1 MNEQAIVSKMHE
13 YLHIAAKELCA
24 WLSKMLPRVGDDWWQ
39 VCVMDNLSFTQ
50 KKYAEENGYSKL
62 EDLDLAAMLRVAD
75 KSWYDMRSFAY
86 LPTRDRQ
93 CVRDM
98 MKVRNNWAHLAGAIA
113 DKDIVLRDLDTIL
126 AFFENVMVTNKYT
139 QGINEFK
146 SAVENTDFSAV
157 FEEEPVTVKQPEPV
171 VSAGDIQ
178 EKDRVY
184 LTGDPD
190 TKGMVFSVTDVG
202 GTKKYEVFVDG
213 ELKTFYD
220 GQIQKIDA
228 APAYSWID
236 LSTLQSNLTAYEI
249 NNPSAGNLYSLN
261 AARIDFV
268 PYQFRPALKL
278 IKSDEPK
285 ILIADSVGVGKTIEA
300 GLIIKELEARNELD
314 NILIICPKPLVAE
327 RKWELEMRRFDEDF
341 IPLDGAILRQAISD
355 THRDEEW
362 PVRYNKAIIP
372 YSILD
377 GRVYEGEE
385 HRRGRQYGL
394 LDLDPAPHFD
404 LVIIDEAHHI
414 RNGSLDKDKAY
425 AYKCVRYFCEHAD
438 AVVMLTATPLQTS
451 DDDLFTLMNLLRPDV
466 IMDKDV
472 FRMMSRPN
480 EFIYRCSHAIRGAGE
495 GWR

>member
-24 WLSKMLPRVGDDWWQ
+24 WLGKMLPRVGDDWWQ

-75 KSWYDMRSFAY
+75 KSWYDMRAFAY

-139 QGINEFK
+139 QGINDFK

-171 VSAGDIQ
+171 AAAGDIQ
-178 EKDRVY
+178 ERDRVF

-213 ELKTFYD
+213 EIKTFYD
-220 GQIQKIDA
+220 G
-228 APAYSWID
+228 
-236 LSTLQSNLTAYEI
+236 
-249 NNPSAGNLYSLN
+249 
-261 AARIDFV
+261 
-268 PYQFRPALKL
+268 
-278 IKSDEPK
+278 
-285 ILIADSVGVGKTIEA
+285 
-300 GLIIKELEARNELD
+300 
-314 NILIICPKPLVAE
+314 
-327 RKWELEMRRFDEDF
+327 
-341 IPLDGAILRQAISD
+341 
-355 THRDEEW
+355 
-362 PVRYNKAIIP
+362 
-372 YSILD
+372 
-377 GRVYEGEE
+377 
-385 HRRGRQYGL
+385 
-394 LDLDPAPHFD
+394 
-404 LVIIDEAHHI
+404 
-414 RNGSLDKDKAY
+414 
-425 AYKCVRYFCEHAD
+425 
-438 AVVMLTATPLQTS
+438 
-451 DDDLFTLMNLLRPDV
+451 
-466 IMDKDV
+466 
-472 FRMMSRPN
+472 
-480 EFIYRCSHAIRGAGE
+480 
-495 GWR
+495 

>member
-1 MNEQAIVSKMHE
+1 MNEQVIVSKMHE
-13 YLHIAAKELCA
+13 YLHIATKELCA
-24 WLSKMLPRVGDDWWQ
+24 WLGKMLPRVSEDWWQ

-50 KKYAEENGYSKL
+50 KQFAEENGYSKL

-75 KSWYDMRSFAY
+75 KSWYDMRAFAY

-126 AFFENVMVTNKYT
+126 AFFENVMVTNKYM
-139 QGINEFK
+139 QGINDFRSE
-146 SAVENTDFSAV
+146 VETADFSAV
-157 FEEEPVTVKQPEPV
+157 FDNEPVTVKVPEPV
-171 VSAGDIQ
+171 QTCIGGIQ
-178 EKDRVY
+178 ERDRVF

-213 ELKTFYD
+213 EIKTFYD
-220 GQIQKIDA
+220 GQIQKIDS
-228 APAYSWID
+228 APTYSWVDI
-236 LSTLQSNLTAYEI
+236 STLQSNLTAYEI

-278 IKSDEPK
+278 IKSDEPR

-300 GLIIKELEARNELD
+300 GLIVKELEARNELD
-314 NILIICPKPLVAE
+314 NILIICPKPLIAE
-327 RKWELEMRRFDEDF
+327 RKWELEMKRFDEDF
-341 IPLDGAILRQAISD
+341 IPLDGGILRQAISD

-377 GRVYEGEE
+377 SRVYEGEE

-394 LDLDPAPHFD
+394 LDLDPSVTTVA
-404 LVIIDEAHHI
+404 
-414 RNGSLDKDKAY
+414 
-425 AYKCVRYFCEHAD
+425 
-438 AVVMLTATPLQTS
+438 M
-451 DDDLFTLMNLLRPDV
+451 
-466 IMDKDV
+466 
-472 FRMMSRPN
+472 
-480 EFIYRCSHAIRGAGE
+480 
-495 GWR
+495 

>member
-39 VCVMDNLSFTQ
+39 VCVIDNLSFTQ
-50 KKYAEENGYSKL
+50 KKFAREKGYSNL
-62 EDLDLAAMLRVAD
+62 EDLDLAALLRVAD

-98 MKVRNNWAHLAGAIA
+98 VKVRNNWAHVSGSIA

-139 QGINEFK
+139 QGINDFK

-171 VSAGDIQ
+171 ATAGDIQ

-190 TKGMVFSVTDVG
+190 TKGMVFSVTDVDG
-202 GTKKYEVFVDG
+202 IKRYEVFVDG
-213 ELKTFYD
+213 EIKTFYD
-220 GQIQKIDA
+220 GQVQKIDT

-404 LVIIDEAHHI
+404 LIFATEAWI
-414 RNGSLDKDKAY
+414 RT
-425 AYKCVRYFCEHAD
+425 RH
-438 AVVMLTATPLQTS
+438 MLTNASGTS
-451 DDDLFTLMNLLRPDV
+451 ASTRTL
-466 IMDKDV
+466 
-472 FRMMSRPN
+472 S
-480 EFIYRCSHAIRGAGE
+480 
-495 GWR
+495 